1 MPDRN
6 KGKLKARATIICLH
20 SGNVLLVRKKGGKWN
35 FPGGAIEA
43 GETPLAAAERELR
56 EETSI
61 NGHGL
66 LYLST
71 ITVESTIHH
80 IFITHFHGGDKVVA
94 CNEIAACKWLPRD
107 KLTPSILKATAAGLI
122 ATQLPA
128 LIA

>member
-20 SGNVLLVRKKGGKWN
+20 SGKVLLVRKKRGKWS

-43 GETPLAAAERELR
+43 GETPFAAAERELR

-80 IFITHFHGGDKVVA
+80 IFITHFHGGKVVA

-128 LIA
+128 LLA